1 MHLGPERVERSTEK
15 RWHSYGKCVSAKRDI
30 VLADQP
36 KRMDTVSACIRI
48 AKCMTHVRGSLI
60 QKADVRRP
68 MQAQVESTTT
78 SANAK
83 HWKLPAEKEATE
95 RLNCF
100 STPSARSAVQNAAP
114 R

>member
-1 MHLGPERVERSTEK
+1 MAQLRQMRI
-15 RWHSYGKCVSAKRDI
+15 CKRDI

-36 KRMDTVSACIRI
+36 KGMDTVSA
-48 AKCMTHVRGSLI
+48 HVRGSLI